1 MFFQNK
7 KMSTG
12 LLTLG
17 CTATAAFA
25 NSNSIET
32 TKVEKPN
39 IIFILAD
46 DLGFGDL
53 GCYGQTLIKTPNI
66 DKMRAQGLKF
76 TNAYAGS
83 TVCGPSRACLLTG
96 KHTGRGYIRGNGRVF
111 LRNDPQDIT
120 IARVLKEAGYNSAM
134 IGKSG
139 LACNNE
145 DGDLA
150 QRKGFDY
157 FFGYTSHTDAHFYYP
172 PFLWKNGKKVMYKNN
187 TGLAGDTFS
196 STQIL
201 KEGLA
206 YIERHK
212 KGPFF
217 LHLAFQE
224 PHAGLRAPERF
235 KKMYRGKF
243 DESPTKHS
251 HYGNCKEPKTTYAA
265 MISHLDYNIG
275 LVFDKLKELGIDDQT
290 LVFFASDNGSMNE
303 GGYQR
308 KWFKSSG
315 ILRGGKRDL
324 YEGGVRVPMLVR
336 WPKHIKANTTTDQ
349 IVAFWDIMPTLT
361 EVAGLKK
368 PSFTDGNSI
377 LPTLLNDPQKQKQH
391 KYVYWEFYEGPGKR
405 AIRKGPWKGVML
417 NTNKVVNPKLEL
429 YNLEKDPSEKK
440 NIAKQYPEVVE
451 ELKKLM
457 AEAHTPSKLFK
468 LASEKSGRS
477 KNQQKRK

>member
-1 MFFQNK
+1 MLFQNK
-7 KMSTG
+7 IMSTG
-12 LLTLG
+12 LIALG
-17 CTATAAFA
+17 CTAGITYA
-25 NSNSIET
+25 NSNLANNV
-32 TKVEKPN
+32 KGKKPN

-46 DLGFGDL
+46 DLGYGDL

-66 DKMRAQGLKF
+66 DKMRSQGLKF

-96 KHTGRGYIRGNGRVF
+96 KHTGRGYIRGNGKVF

-139 LACNNE
+139 LACNNQ
-145 DGDLA
+145 DGELA

-157 FFGYTSHTDAHFYYP
+157 FFGYTSHTDAHFYFP
-172 PFLWKNGKKVMYKNN
+172 PYLWKNGQKVVYKNN
-187 TGLAGDTFS
+187 RGLEGDTFS
-196 STQIL
+196 STEIL

-206 YIERHK
+206 YIDRQK
-212 KGPFF
+212 QGPFF

-224 PHAGLRAPERF
+224 PHAGLRAPEKF

-243 DESPTKHS
+243 DESPIKNR

-265 MISHLDYNIG
+265 MVSHLDYNIG
-275 LVFDKLKELGIDDQT
+275 LVFKKLKDLGIDDNT

-308 KWFKSSG
+308 RWFKSSG

-324 YEGGVRVPMLVR
+324 YEGGIRVPMLAR
-336 WPKHIKANTTTDQ
+336 WPKRIKPNTTTDQ
-349 IVAFWDIMPTLT
+349 IVAFWDILPTLT

-368 PSFTDGNSI
+368 PGFTDGNSI
-377 LPTLLNDPQKQKQH
+377 LPTLLAASKFQKQH
-391 KYVYWEFYEGPGKR
+391 EYVYWEFYEGAGKR
-405 AIRKGPWKGVML
+405 AIRKGHWKGVML
-417 NTNKVVNPKLEL
+417 RTKSIAEPKLEL
-429 YNLEKDPSEKK
+429 YNLVKDPSEKK
-440 NIAKQYPEVVE
+440 NLAMQYPEIVE

-457 AEAHTPSKLFK
+457 AEAHTPSHLFK
-468 LASEKSGRS
+468 LASEKKGRPNKS
-477 KNQQKRK
+477 KKRK

>member
-1 MFFQNK
+1 MIFRSNNF
-7 KMSTG
+7 STS
-12 LLTLG
+12 LIVLG
-17 CTATAAFA
+17 SVTATFA
-25 NSNSIET
+25 NSNSIQ
-32 TKVEKPN
+32 KKKIDKPN

-46 DLGFGDL
+46 DLGYADL
-53 GCYGQTLIKTPNI
+53 GCYGQTLIKTPNL
-66 DKMRAQGLKF
+66 DKMRAEGLKF

-96 KHTGRGYIRGNGRVF
+96 KHTGRGYIRGNGQVF

-139 LACNNE
+139 LACNNQ
-145 DGDLA
+145 DGELA

-172 PFLWKNGKKVMYKNN
+172 PFLWKNGKKVLYKNN
-187 TGLAGDTFS
+187 TGLKGDTFS
-196 STQIL
+196 STEIL
-201 KEGLA
+201 KEGLD
-206 YIERHK
+206 YIERQK

-235 KKMYRGKF
+235 KKMYRGQF
-243 DESPTKHS
+243 EESPTKNT
-251 HYGNCKEPKTTYAA
+251 HYGDCKEPKTTYAA
-265 MISHLDYNIG
+265 MVTHLDYNIG
-275 LVFDKLKELGIDDQT
+275 LVFKKLKELGIDDKT

-324 YEGGVRVPMLVR
+324 YEGGIRVPMLVR
-336 WPKHIKANTTTDQ
+336 WPKHIKPNTTTDQ

-368 PSFTDGNSI
+368 PGFTDGNSI
-377 LPTLLNDPQKQKQH
+377 LPTLLNDLKSQKQH
-391 KYVYWEFYEGPGKR
+391 KYVYWEFFEGSGKR
-405 AIRKGPWKGVML
+405 AIRKGNWKGVIL
-417 NTNKVVNPKLEL
+417 KTNKIIDPNFEL
-429 YNLEKDPSEKK
+429 YNLQNDPEEKH
-440 NIAKQYPEVVE
+440 NIAQQYPEVVADLE
-451 ELKKLM
+451 KLM
-457 AEAHTPSKLFK
+457 TEAHIPSPIFK
-468 LASEKSGRS
+468 LASERNKSSNKKNS
-477 KNQQKRK
+477 K